1 MNSMRSDSSIVAS
14 LDIGTTKVTASVA
27 RAHGAG
33 DRVELLGLGKAHSTG
48 LKRGIIVDM
57 GATSQAIELA
67 IQEAERMAGVEIG
80 NVFANIAGT
89 HISAHNSEGS
99 VAITR
104 GVVGDEEIRGVMEVA
119 KAVPM
124 EAGRMSLHAI
134 PQEYRIDLQ
143 GGIRDPRGMAGN
155 RLEVKLHVV
164 TCETNAIDNLRHC
177 IENAGLD
184 CSGVVLAPLASG
196 AALLGRD
203 EKELGVC
210 LVDMG
215 AGTTDIIV
223 YLEGAV
229 QFSCILPMAGDSVTK
244 DIAVALRTPVQN
256 AEELKVNYACA
267 LQELV
272 QESEVVQV
280 PGVGRRS
287 ASQLSRFV
295 LADVVGSR
303 YRELLEEIQRRINES
318 NIELASLAS
327 GVVLTGGAANLEGI
341 VELAEEV
348 LHVPVALGL
357 PSHIRGLENIVQS
370 PSYST
375 GVGLLIYG
383 LSEGAAEPEEK
394 GFLGGG
400 WRSGLRQLA
409 GRWRMLQG

>member
-1 MNSMRSDSSIVAS
+1 M
-14 LDIGTTKVTASVA
+14 
-27 RAHGAG
+27 
-33 DRVELLGLGKAHSTG
+33 
-48 LKRGIIVDM
+48 
-57 GATSQAIELA
+57 
-67 IQEAERMAGVEIG
+67 
-80 NVFANIAGT
+80 
-89 HISAHNSEGS
+89 
-99 VAITR
+99 
-104 GVVGDEEIRGVMEVA
+104 MEVA

-184 CSGVVLAPLASG
+184 CAGVVLAPLASG

>member
-1 MNSMRSDSSIVAS
+1 MMSTRSVPSIVAS
-14 LDIGTTKVTASVA
+14 LDIGTTKVTAFIG
-27 RAHGAG
+27 RAIGAN
-33 DRVELLGLGKAHSTG
+33 RAELLGLGKAHLTG
-48 LKRGIIVDM
+48 LKRGNIVDM
-57 GATSQAIELA
+57 GATSRAIELA
-67 IQEAERMAGVEIG
+67 AREAQRMAEWEIES
-80 NVFANIAGT
+80 VFANIAGT
-89 HISAHNSEGS
+89 HIAAHNSEGS
-99 VAITR
+99 VAITS
-104 GVVGDEEIRGVMEVA
+104 GVVGDEEIRGAMEVA

-143 GGIRDPRGMAGN
+143 GGIRDPHGMAGN
-155 RLEVKLHVV
+155 RLEMRLHVV
-164 TCETNAIDNLRHC
+164 TCETNAIDNLHRC
-177 IENAGLD
+177 IENAGLS
-184 CSGVVLAPLASG
+184 CAGVALAPLASA

-215 AGTTDIIV
+215 GGTTDIIV
-223 YLEGAV
+223 YLDGAI
-229 QFSCILPMAGDSVTK
+229 QFSRILPMAGDSVTK

-295 LADVVGSR
+295 LAEVVGSR
-303 YRELLEEIQRRINES
+303 YRELLKKIQQEISES
-318 NIELASLAS
+318 GIELSNLAS

-341 VELAEEV
+341 VDLAEEV
-348 LHVPVALGL
+348 FHVPVALGF
-357 PSHIRGLENIVQS
+357 PSRIKGLENIVQS

-375 GVGLLIYG
+375 GVGLLEYG
-383 LSEGAAEPEEK
+383 LLEGKAAPQEE
-394 GFLGGG
+394 GILGGG
-400 WRSGLRQLA
+400 WRGGLRRLA
-409 GRWRMLQG
+409 SRWRLLQG